1 MKSRATAVLAF
12 LLVLTFL
19 MVPTRADAQQKK
31 RVAVMN
37 FDYATV
43 QTYVT
48 SLFGSNQDVGKGIA
62 DILVDRLV
70 SDGAYSVIER
80 KELDK
85 ILNEQNFSNS
95 DRADPGSA
103 AKIGRVLGVDAIV
116 IGSITQFGRD
126 DKKTDIGGGAV
137 KNPLG
142 RFGLGG
148 VERKQSTAVVQITA
162 RMIDTSTAE
171 ILASVQGKGEESRG
185 GTGILGSGGSYGGMA
200 AGALDMKSSNFGQT
214 ILGVAVNK
222 AVTDVA
228 HGLDQKAA
236 SLPTKVVTI
245 DGLVADASPDGTL
258 VLNVGSRSGIK
269 VGDQLDVKRG
279 VRDIHDPATGR
290 VIRHVE
296 EPVGTVTITEVDAQ
310 SAVGKFSGPGQP
322 KVGDTVSNP
331 K

>member
-1 MKSRATAVLAF
+1 MMSRATAILAF
-12 LLVLTFL
+12 F
-19 MVPTRADAQQKK
+19 MVVTTAAAQQKK

-43 QTYVT
+43 QSSVA

-85 ILNEQNFSNS
+85 ILNEQNFANS
-95 DRADPGSA
+95 DRADASSA
-103 AKIGRVLGVDAIV
+103 AKIGHVLGVDAIV

-126 DKKTDIGGGAV
+126 DKKTDVGGGGASRA
-137 KNPLG
+137 LG
-142 RFGLGG
+142 RFGIGG
-148 VERKQSTAVVQITA
+148 VEKKQSTAVVQITA

-171 ILASVQGKGEESRG
+171 ILASVQGKGEETRG
-185 GTGILGSGGSYGGMA
+185 GTGVLGSGGSYAGMA
-200 AGALDMKSSNFGQT
+200 AGALDMQSKNFSQT
-214 ILGVAVNK
+214 ILGAAVNK

-236 SLPTKVVTI
+236 SLPTRVVTI
-245 DGLVADASPDGTL
+245 DGLVADAAPDGTL
-258 VLNVGSRSGIK
+258 VLNVGSRAGVK
-269 VGDQLDVKRG
+269 VGDKFDVRRG
-279 VRDIHDPATGR
+279 VRDVRDPSTGK
-290 VIRHVE
+290 VLRHIE

-322 KVGDTVSNP
+322 KTGDIVSSP